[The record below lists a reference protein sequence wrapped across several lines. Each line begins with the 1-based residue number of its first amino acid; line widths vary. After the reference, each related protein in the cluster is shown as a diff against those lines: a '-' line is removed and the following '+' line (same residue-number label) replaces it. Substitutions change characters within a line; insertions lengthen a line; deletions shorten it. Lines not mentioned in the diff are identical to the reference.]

1 MPRSAIL
8 NVIVNAAVKAGRGL
22 ARDFGEVENLQV
34 SVKGP
39 GDFVSIAD
47 KRAEEVL
54 QRELER
60 ARPTYGFLG
69 EESKEIVGSDG
80 QHRWIVDPLDGTTNF
95 LHGLPYFCVSIGL
108 ERQMAGG
115 PQIVAGVVYNP
126 VTNELFEAERGG
138 GAFLNDRRLRVSGRR
153 DLGECVI
160 GMGMPSVAR
169 GDMTTFRNETDIVLP
184 RVAATRRMGASA
196 LDLAYV
202 AAGRMDG
209 YWDYGLKPWDL
220 AAGMLL
226 VREAGGTV
234 SDDRDR
240 DRALQTG
247 DVIAANE
254 PIHKALVK
262 LLAEGRKRS
271 TAKA

>member
-8 NVIVNAAVKAGRGL
+8 NVIVGAATKAGRGL

-39 GDFVSIAD
+39 GDFVSVAD
-47 KRAEEVL
+47 KRAEEII
-54 QRELER
+54 QRELEK
-60 ARPTYGFLG
+60 ARPNYGFLM
-69 EESKEIVGSDG
+69 EESDEIIGSDG

-95 LHGLPYFCVSIGL
+95 LHGLPHFCVSIGL

-115 PQIVAGVVYNP
+115 PQIVAGVVFNP

-153 DLGECVI
+153 DLAECVV
-160 GMGMPSVAR
+160 GMGMPSIGR
-169 GDMTTFRNETDIVLP
+169 GDMARFRDETDIMLP
-184 RVAATRRMGASA
+184 RVASTRHSGATA

-202 AAGRMDG
+202 AAGRLDG
-209 YWDYGLKPWDL
+209 YWDYALQPWDI

-240 DRALQTG
+240 DRALQSG
-247 DVIAANE
+247 DIVAGNA
-254 PIHKALVK
+254 PVHKALVK
-262 LLAEGRKRS
+262 LLAEARRAA
-271 TAKA
+271 TPA